1 MREAGL
7 DAGAIGAARARATRS
22 SRRRTVLTRADQA
35 IGDGDHGVG
44 MARGFRAARAAIE
57 ARQAATAGRSLQGR
71 RHGDPDPAAAAPRA
85 QSSAPSSSRPPARC
99 RQRHPRWPSFAAAL
113 AAALRASRNAA
124 APRPGT
130 RPSWMRWPPP
140 PPRPPRETTSPPRR
154 RPPRK
159 RREQGA
165 EATRPMVAR
174 FGKAKTLGDRSIGH
188 PDPGALTLSIV
199 LRSLATSLAE

>member
-7 DAGAIGAARARATRS
+7 DKVRSALIVACDAVIAAQD
-22 SRRRTVLTRADQA
+22 VLTKADQA

-57 ARQAATAGRSLQGR
+57 ARQAATAGELFKTAGMAILSGSGGASGAIFGTFFISAAGAL
-71 RHGDPDPAAAAPRA
+71 PADTLD
-85 QSSAPSSSRPPARC
+85 APSY
-99 RQRHPRWPSFAAAL
+99 AAAL
-113 AAALRASRNAA
+113 AAALAGVQKRGGAAPGDKTVVDALAPAA
-124 APRPGT
+124 AAAAT
-130 RPSWMRWPPP
+130 RDDLAASAAAAAQAA
-140 PPRPPRETTSPPRR
+140 E
-154 RPPRK
+154 
-159 RREQGA
+159 EGA
-165 EATRPMVAR
+165 EATRPMIAR